1 MSSTGKYC
9 ELDIGGKRNKRENG
23 KYGEKTQKRENAK
36 NGEKCEKQET
46 WNMQNPY
53 ND

>member
-23 KYGEKTQKRENAK
+23 KYGGKNAKAGKREKRGKMRKAGNLKYAK
-36 NGEKCEKQET
+36 SVK
-46 WNMQNPY
+46 
-53 ND
+53 